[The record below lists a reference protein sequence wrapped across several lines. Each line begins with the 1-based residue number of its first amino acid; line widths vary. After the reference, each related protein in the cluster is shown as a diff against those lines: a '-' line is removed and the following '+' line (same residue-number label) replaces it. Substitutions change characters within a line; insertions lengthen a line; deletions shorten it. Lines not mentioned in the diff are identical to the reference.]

1 MSENTAVD
9 KIIDKVP
16 KSIDELLVRVR
27 EYFPNND
34 EVELVRKAYEFS
46 EKAHK
51 GQIRRSGEPYI
62 YHPLGVAAIL
72 ADLKLDLPTV
82 ATGLLH
88 DTVEDTDVT
97 LEDIQKN
104 FGGDIAQLV
113 DGVTKISRMSF
124 RHTHEKQGENVRKM
138 IVAMGKDVRVILVKL
153 ADRLHNMRTLNHM
166 PYEKQSV
173 IAQETLDIYA
183 PLANRLGISSI
194 KIELEDLSFR
204 YLKPEMYYSLAQ
216 KVAKKRK
223 ERERYIDEVKRIF
236 GEELKR
242 HTLKGEVQGRPKHLY
257 SIYRKMELNKID
269 YDDIHDVLAFRVL
282 VETIPQCYE
291 VLGVVHNL
299 WKPIP
304 GRFKDYIAMP
314 KANNYQSLHTAVI
327 GPEGERLEIQ
337 IRTSDMH
344 LIAERGIAAHWKYK
358 EKREI
363 DLMTEQKF
371 TWLRELVS
379 QHQQAK
385 DPNEFLENIKTDLF
399 ESEIYCFTPKG
410 EVKALPES
418 ATPLDF
424 AYSIHTD
431 VGNRTVGAKVNGK
444 IVALKHKLQ
453 NGDTLEILTSPNQ
466 HPSKDWLKMCVTT
479 RAQTK
484 IRQYI
489 RHEERVRAIQV
500 GKEMLEREARKLGHA
515 LQKILKHEALPG
527 LFKVF
532 KVPDMEELISL
543 IGFGKVEPSQVVL
556 HLYPDSQASDK
567 PVEEPKTFLGKVFKS
582 AIGRTRKSGSLIKVD
597 GLSDILVR
605 FGKCCNPIPGD
616 PIIGT
621 ISRGRGITVHH
632 ASCPKAFDAD
642 KGRYVDVAWTKS
654 TGDATR
660 PVRIRVTSQN
670 ITGLLSSMTDVF
682 KAQGVDILNAQI
694 RTTKDNRAICDFD
707 VSVRNTSQL
716 SAVQQ
721 GLMKIKGVIDVE
733 RLAQV

>member
-1 MSENTAVD
+1 MSDNFAVD
-9 KIIDKVP
+9 KILEKVP
-16 KSIDELLVRVR
+16 KSIDELLLRTQ
-27 EYFPNND
+27 EYMTKN
-34 EVELVRKAYEFS
+34 EIEALSKAYEFS
-46 EKAHK
+46 EAAHK

-62 YHPLGVAAIL
+62 MHPLGVAAIL
-72 ADLKLDLPTV
+72 SDLKLDFSTV

-88 DTVEDTDVT
+88 DTVEDTSVT

-104 FGGDIAQLV
+104 FGPEISQLV

-124 RHTHEKQGENVRKM
+124 RHTHEKQGENIRKM
-138 IVAMGKDVRVILVKL
+138 IVAMGKDIRVILVKL

-183 PLANRLGISSI
+183 PLANRLGISSL

-204 YLKPEMYYSLAQ
+204 YLKPDMYYSLAQ

-223 ERERYIDEVKRIF
+223 ERERYIDEVKRIL
-236 GEELKR
+236 GDELKK
-242 HTLKGEVQGRPKHLY
+242 HGIKGEVQGRPKHLY
-257 SIYRKMELNKID
+257 SIFKKMELSNIE
-269 YDDIHDVLAFRVL
+269 YDDIHDVLAFRTL
-282 VETIPQCYE
+282 VEAIPQCYE

-314 KANNYQSLHTAVI
+314 KANNYQSLHTAVV
-327 GPEGERLEIQ
+327 GPEGERIEIQ

-363 DLMTEQKF
+363 DLMTDQKF
-371 TWLRELVS
+371 TWLREMVN
-379 QHQQAK
+379 QHTSSK

-410 EVKALPES
+410 EVKALPEG

-444 IVALKHKLQ
+444 IVPLKFKLQ
-453 NGDTLEILTSPNQ
+453 NGDTLEVLTSPNQ
-466 HPSKDWLKMCVTT
+466 HPSKDWLKMCITS
-479 RAQTK
+479 RAQSK
-484 IRQYI
+484 IRAYI
-489 RHEERVRAIQV
+489 RQKERMQAIQV
-500 GKEMLEREARKLGHA
+500 GKEMLEREARKLGHSA
-515 LQKILKHEALPG
+515 QKIMKHENLPS
-527 LFKVF
+527 LFKIF
-532 KVPDMEELISL
+532 KVPDLDEILTQ
-543 IGFGKVEPSQVVL
+543 IGFGKLEPNQVVL
-556 HLYPDSQASDK
+556 HLYPDAK
-567 PVEEPKTFLGKVFKS
+567 EIEKAGEEPKTFLGKVFKS
-582 AIGRTRKSGSLIKVD
+582 AVGRTRKTGSLIQVD

-616 PIIGT
+616 PITGT

-632 ASCPKAFDAD
+632 ASCPKAFDVD
-642 KGRYVDVAWTKS
+642 KGRYVDVAWTKQS
-654 TGDATR
+654 GDSTR

-670 ITGLLSSMTDVF
+670 ITGLLNAMTVVF
-682 KAQGVDILNAQI
+682 KEQGIDVLNAQI

-707 VSVRNTSQL
+707 VSVKNTSQL
-716 SAVQQ
+716 SNVQQ

-733 RLAQV
+733 RVTQI